1 MAARLKERYGD
12 KLDYWCMDLES
23 YVASEPSVELAE
35 ERLVKLDR
43 VTDAELQEVVEEM
56 KRRGRAGYQE
66 ALIENMVSTLY
77 MKKE

>member
-66 ALIENMVSTLY
+66 ALIGKMIESLIRML
-77 MKKE
+77 